1 MSFLY
6 GEGRYQPKIKIA
18 SKTKDTIEFYL
29 TETDLSFANS
39 LRRIILAE
47 VPTMA
52 IDMVSV
58 QANTSPLFD
67 EFIAHR
73 LGLIPLVSNNIDK
86 YEYSLKCTCKEGCE
100 KCKVDFKINVKCTE
114 EKINVTTKDIIPL
127 NPNCSVIPVDF
138 DKPIVIA
145 KLKKN
150 QVLNM
155 TMTAKKGIGKE
166 HAKWSPVSSCVL
178 QQVPEIEFVDKGD
191 FFEKLEISQ
200 KQDFVSSCPRG
211 VFKMDNENGSIEVIK
226 LMDCN
231 FCDECKLKIEEL
243 GGNPRNVIQIQ
254 PKPKNFYFIVES
266 TGALTPEKIVLE
278 GFKSLK
284 EKLNSICKEI
294 ENEQG

>member
-100 KCKVDFKINVKCTE
+100 KCKVDFKINVKCTD
-114 EKINVTTKDIIPL
+114 EKMNVTSEDIIPL
-127 NPNCSVIPVDF
+127 NPNCPVVPVKY

-166 HAKWSPVSSCVL
+166 HAKWSPVSCCIL

-191 FFEKLEISQ
+191 FIEKLDISQ
-200 KQDFVSSCPRG
+200 RQDFVNSCPKG
-211 VFKMDNENGSIEVIK
+211 VFKIDNENGNIEIKK
-226 LMDCN
+226 LMDCT
-231 FCDECKLKIEEL
+231 FCEECKLKIEEL
-243 GGNPRNVIQIQ
+243 GGTPRNVIKIQ

-266 TGALTPEKIVLE
+266 TGALLPEKIVLE
-278 GFKSLK
+278 AFKSLK
-284 EKLNSICKEI
+284 EKLNSISKEI
-294 ENEQG
+294 KNE